1 MNRMLPEMVFILAPP
16 RSFTSVT
23 CGMLG
28 QHPQLF
34 GLPELRLFV
43 ADTIGEWLELC
54 SKATYPMAS
63 GTLRTVAELIFGQQ
77 SERSITMAREW
88 LTERSNWSTHQL
100 TKSLSEVV
108 HPRILV
114 DKSPNALYEPA
125 ALARLYRDFP
135 NAKFIHLTRHP
146 RGHGESVM
154 KLKAHVEKLKGP
166 ITADHWLIQLS
177 SFPAISESDL
187 AEPGV
192 LDPQRGWY
200 TLHSN
205 VCRFL
210 ESVPAANKFTL
221 RGEDL
226 LADAD
231 TWLRTTADWLGLRSD
246 APAVE
251 AMKHPENSPFVGFG
265 PKGASRGN
273 DPFFLR
279 NPVLQGRDERS
290 MSLEGPL
297 GWRADGRG
305 FLPEVKTLAR
315 RFHYS

>member
-1 MNRMLPEMVFILAPP
+1 
-16 RSFTSVT
+16 
-23 CGMLG
+23 MLG

-43 ADTIGEWLELC
+43 AETVGEWLDLC

-77 SERSITMAREW
+77 SERSIAMAQEW
-88 LTERSNWSTHQL
+88 LVEHSAWTTQQL
-100 TKSLSEVV
+100 TKSLAEVV

-114 DKSPNALYEPA
+114 DKSPNALYEPS
-125 ALARLYRDFP
+125 ALARLHRNFP
-135 NAKFIHLTRHP
+135 NARFIHLTRHP

-166 ITADHWLIQLS
+166 IKADHWLVQLS
-177 SFPAISESDL
+177 SFPPISESDI
-187 AEPGV
+187 AEPGI

-226 LADAD
+226 LADPD
-231 TWLRTTADWLGLRSD
+231 TWLRTTANWLGLRSD
-246 APAVE
+246 TSAVA

-297 GWRADGRG
+297 GWRPDGLG

-315 RFHYS
+315 SFHYS